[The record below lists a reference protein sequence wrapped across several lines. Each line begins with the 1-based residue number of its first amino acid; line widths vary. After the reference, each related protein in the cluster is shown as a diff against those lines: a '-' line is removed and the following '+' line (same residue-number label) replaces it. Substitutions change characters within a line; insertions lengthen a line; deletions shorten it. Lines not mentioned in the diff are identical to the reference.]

1 MSGVSGGEVV
11 LWVLG
16 GLAVIGVLVFL
27 GIFLKFVAKAAV
39 GYVRHR
45 PYPALATFAI
55 SGGLASF
62 ITTFVGGSLLLG
74 VGVGLATGLAVL
86 LLVAIELGAD

>member
-1 MSGVSGGEVV
+1 MSSGGQVV
-11 LWVLG
+11 LWVVG
-16 GLAVIGVLVFL
+16 GLTAVGVLVFL
-27 GIFLKFVAKAAV
+27 GIFLRFVAKAAV

-62 ITTFVGGSLLLG
+62 ITTFVGGSMLLAMAI
-74 VGVGLATGLAVL
+74 GLVTGTAVL

>member
-1 MSGVSGGEVV
+1 MSGGQVI

-16 GLAVIGVLVFL
+16 GLALIGVLVFL
-27 GIFLKFVAKAAV
+27 GIFLKFVVKAAV

-62 ITTFVGGSLLLG
+62 ITTFVGGSLWLAMAI
-74 VGVGLATGLAVL
+74 GLATGLAVL

>member
-1 MSGVSGGEVV
+1 MTGGEVV

-16 GLAVIGVLVFL
+16 GVAVVSTLIFA
-27 GIFLKFVAKAAV
+27 GIFLRFVAKAAV
-39 GYVRHR
+39 GYVKHR
-45 PYPALATFAI
+45 PYPALATFTI

-62 ITTFVGGSLLLG
+62 ITTFVGGGLLLAMG
-74 VGVGLATGLAVL
+74 VGALTGLAVL